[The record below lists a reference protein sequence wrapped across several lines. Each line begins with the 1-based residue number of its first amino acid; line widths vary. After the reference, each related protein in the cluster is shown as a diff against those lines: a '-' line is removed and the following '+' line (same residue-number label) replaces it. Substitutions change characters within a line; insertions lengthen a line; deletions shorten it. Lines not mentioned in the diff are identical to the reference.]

1 MSTIERYQC
10 KALHLKSCISN
21 ELTHVHVQTL
31 VVHQCQRTK
40 KNRRP
45 AKCGACYEDT
55 RATPGVKQNK
65 PPFLPADM
73 YIFNC
78 NRYALLQLALDFF
91 KTAIAHSKASTSQN
105 CQHGSCRSRFS
116 LSYAQ
121 RLLLACLHSMWRCP
135 LRAQRQNDQ
144 HEACRSWSSLGN
156 LSIPQGMPSMSGH

>member
-1 MSTIERYQC
+1 M
-10 KALHLKSCISN
+10 KAMPTNK
-21 ELTHVHVQTL
+21 T
-31 VVHQCQRTK
+31 
-40 KNRRP
+40 NRRP

-55 RATPGVKQNK
+55 RATPGVKQIK
-65 PPFLPADM
+65 PPFLTADM
-73 YIFNC
+73 YVFRC

-91 KTAIAHSKASTSQN
+91 KPAIAHSKASTSQN

-156 LSIPQGMPSMSGH
+156 LSISQGLPSMSASRQVILPLDSALSSC